1 MQVRSWNTTL
11 FNHNPKLEEFK
22 MAKNGLEIV
31 LTDEMIYDFFNNTK
45 LKHLDLSGNSF
56 ICTNQVTHCL
66 KISLY
71 LVLKVARFF
80 KLASERSHKLTIE
93 GYRSV
98 TVSR

>member
-1 MQVRSWNTTL
+1 MQVRSWLKTL

-56 ICTNQVTHCL
+56 ICTNQVIRLPRDCPY
-66 KISLY
+66 I
-71 LVLKVARFF
+71 VL
-80 KLASERSHKLTIE
+80 
-93 GYRSV
+93 
-98 TVSR
+98 